1 MKHMK
6 TSQKLILVK
15 NRLNQD
21 LVYTSQDWPTKEI
34 DGVQFISV
42 KVKKD
47 DQYLKLMRKDHLERV
62 K

>member
-1 MKHMK
+1 MK

>member
-1 MKHMK
+1 MK
-6 TSQKLILVK
+6 TPQKLILVK